1 MLLVNSMNNKLG
13 LDNDAI
19 VEVEEKLVELEIPVP
34 SFELQ
39 QEIVSK
45 LDNLNDR
52 CNALQKNYQ
61 KTLTL
66 CDDLKQSLLR
76 KAFNGEL

>member
-1 MLLVNSMNNKLG
+1 LRISAGAAQPNLSTAQIK
-13 LDNDAI
+13 AF
-19 VEVEEKLVELEIPVP
+19 EIPVP
-34 SFELQ
+34 SLQ
-39 QEIVSK
+39 EQDRVVVR
-45 LDNLNDR
+45 LNDLNDK
-52 CNALQKNYQ
+52 CKALQDNYQ